1 MPELILRL
9 ILHDRILLLV
19 KFLLLIIYNSILDK
33 LAHLLILKWLL
44 RVLLVAQRNLIIMVN
59 HGAIEL
65 GLVRLIQFSLNELFH
80 MVDLIQTLLKLSL
93 AVRIIAKDG

>member
-1 MPELILRL
+1 
-9 ILHDRILLLV
+9 
-19 KFLLLIIYNSILDK
+19 LLIIYNSILDK

-44 RVLLVAQRNLIIMVN
+44 RVLLVAQRSLVIIVN

-65 GLVRLIQFSLNELFH
+65 GLVRLIQFGLNELFH
-80 MVDLIQTLLKLSL
+80 VVDLIQTLLKFSL